1 MTAER
6 YRYLLDTNIVS
17 DVVRDPQG
25 SITRRIARVGETRVC
40 TSIVV
45 ACELRYGAT
54 KKGSARLSAQLEQVL
69 AVLPILALEPGV
81 DRHYGDIRADLE
93 RRGTPIGPND
103 LLIAAQARALGLILI
118 TDNIREFGRIDRLVV
133 KNWLGS

>member
-1 MTAER
+1 VTAAR

-17 DVVRDPQG
+17 QLVRDPHG
-25 SITRRIARVGETRVC
+25 PITRRIARVGETRVC

-45 ACELRYGAT
+45 ACELRYGAA
-54 KKGSARLSAQLEQVL
+54 KKGSVRLSAQLEQVL
-69 AVLPILALEPGV
+69 AVLPILALEAGV

-93 RRGTPIGPND
+93 RRGTPVGPND

-118 TDNIREFGRIDRLVV
+118 TDNVGEFGRIERLEV